1 MQYFDDTITA
11 IATPPGTG
19 AIAVIRVSGRDA
31 FSITDKIFRGKTP
44 ISEAKSHT
52 LHYGKIVDS
61 DGNTIDDV
69 VVSVFKAPHSYTGE
83 NSTEISTHGNQL
95 ITAKVV
101 SRLLEVGARLA
112 EPGEFT
118 KRAFLNNRLDLSQ
131 AEAVAA
137 VINARS
143 EASLRGARNQLDGM
157 LSAKIGFLRSELI
170 NTSSLIELEL
180 DFAEEDLEFV
190 QRQELIKKISG
201 IIEELQLLI
210 RSYRFGKVVSEGVN
224 VAITGLPN
232 VGKSSLLNYLLKEA
246 RAIVSNIP
254 GTTRDVIREELT
266 IDGVLIKIS
275 DTAGIR
281 STEDVIEMEGVN
293 RSREVIHNAD
303 FVILLHEVE
312 RDLPEELLAE
322 LSHLSESDRIIKV
335 LNKSDKSPSS
345 VREGWINISVKEG
358 WGIDNLLRLI
368 KDRAMQGFA
377 YSEHSAIVTNARHYD
392 SLRKASASLE
402 SAVSSLNKNMSGE
415 FIATDLRMAESALS
429 EIIGSVTSDDI
440 LNNIFA
446 HFCIGK

>member
-31 FSITDKIFRGKTP
+31 FFITDKIFHGKTP

-322 LSHLSESDRIIKV
+322 LSHLSENDRIIKV